1 MAEANQFMVSVAK
14 IDAGMAILLTPSFHI
29 IEFPSVLLPENVK
42 AGSIIDMSVRHNRE
56 EEASR
61 EKEFDDIQNEI
72 YEAYGQNLPSAPV
85 LRVKNVTQTSIV
97 LEWDALQLGTSRLK
111 SLCLYKNNIRA
122 LNITNLLS
130 TRHAKLSGLSLDT
143 DYDFTLVL
151 DTTAGRFNST
161 HIKVKTLRMIDLTGI
176 QVCVGNMVPEEMQAL
191 QKCIERIHAKPIQ
204 TSVQIDTTHFICSSV
219 GGREYERAK
228 TANIPVL
235 GVDYLLKC
243 ESEGR
248 LVNVSGFYIEN
259 RSGGSSS
266 ANISH
271 PNVGGV
277 QTPPVHNQ
285 AQTANPTSTVQN
297 VAEKE
302 PAVDQPKEEPPNAD
316 INVPADEH
324 ATKQQSEQKEQGEVG
339 ELQVKGET
347 DASSKEPSSSTNP
360 LNSAEQSVDVS
371 SDIGIPNNTNNK
383 AQNANLS
390 NPKSEVKV
398 KASDKGEWTDASIHE
413 SEQSKQEVVSQNNME
428 PIQEG
433 DESNITADNEVQ
445 NQNAGEH
452 VNKWSTDQEELATPS
467 HEVNEEKDTNVNDET
482 QESTSLKE
490 EDKPRAA
497 EEAVDENNTVKE
509 VNQEKDT
516 VENKENRSLNKDI
529 EDENQVTE
537 NHDPSTEEKDSESLD
552 EPQAKVDPSDD
563 FESVNL
569 G

>member
-14 IDAGMAILLTPSFHI
+14 IDAGMAILITPSFHI

-42 AGSIIDMSVRHNRE
+42 AGSIVDMSVRHNRE

-85 LRVKNVTQTSIV
+85 LRVRNVTQTSIV

-122 LNITNLLS
+122 LKITNLLS
-130 TRHAKLSGLSLDT
+130 TQHAKLSGLSLDT

-151 DTTAGRFNST
+151 DTTAGRFSSK
-161 HIKVKTLRMIDLTGI
+161 HLQVKTLRMIDLTGI

-219 GGREYERAK
+219 GGREYDRAK

-259 RSGGSSS
+259 RSGGSS
-266 ANISH
+266 ANISRL
-271 PNVGGV
+271 NVANV
-277 QTPPVHNQ
+277 QTPPVQNTEAQTVNQ
-285 AQTANPTSTVQN
+285 ASTTQPAEEN
-297 VAEKE
+297 KPVAE
-302 PAVDQPKEEPPNAD
+302 QSKEEPPKEQFEAPVNG
-316 INVPADEH
+316 H
-324 ATKQQSEQKEQGEVG
+324 AEKQPNEQKEQGEAG
-339 ELQVKGET
+339 ELQAKNET
-347 DASSKEPSSSTNP
+347 SASSKEPTSSSNP

-371 SDIGIPNNTNNK
+371 SDIIPPSNTNNK
-383 AQNANLS
+383 AQNTEPS
-390 NPKSEVKV
+390 NS
-398 KASDKGEWTDASIHE
+398 KAEIEGSDKDELNETSGHE
-413 SEQSKQEVVSQNNME
+413 SEQPKQEGITQNDME

-433 DESNITADNEVQ
+433 NESNVTTDNEVQ
-445 NQNAGEH
+445 SQSADEH
-452 VNKWSTDQEELATPS
+452 ANNDSTDKEELAEPS
-467 HEVNEEKDTNVNDET
+467 PKVSEEKATEENVNNKTQLKDEV
-482 QESTSLKE
+482 
-490 EDKPRAA
+490 KPSDA
-497 EEAVDENNTVKE
+497 EEVDEPKSVNDA
-509 VNQEKDT
+509 NQEDT
-516 VENKENRSLNKDI
+516 AENNENRSSDKET
-529 EDENQVTE
+529 EDENQVNEDE
-537 NHDPSTEEKDSESLD
+537 NPSTEKKESADLT
-552 EPQAKVDPSDD
+552 EPEAKADSDD
-563 FESVNL
+563 FENVNL